1 MTSFGPFDLHGRR
14 AVVTGG
20 GTGIGQGVARC
31 LAEAGAEVVIAGR
44 RADVLEEAASQLGE
58 RVQAMTLDVTDG
70 EAVKAFARAVT
81 ERAGPIDIL
90 VNNAGN
96 HVKAPAEETPDEDFD
111 TVLAVHLSGG
121 FSLAREL
128 GAGMLERGEGSVV
141 FVGSLNAFIGMPEV
155 VGYSAAKAGVLGM
168 VRALSVEWADRGVR
182 VNAIV
187 PGWIDA
193 GMAKRVLDADDQRRE
208 RVLARTPMGR
218 LGTAEDVGWA
228 TVYLCS
234 PAAAFVT
241 GAALHVDGGATIGF

>member
-1 MTSFGPFDLHGRR
+1 MASPFDLNGRR

-20 GTGIGQGVARC
+20 GTGLGLGIARC

-44 RADVLEEAASQLGE
+44 RADVLEAAAAEAGE
-58 RVQAMTLDVTDG
+58 RVRALTLDVTDG
-70 EAVKAFARAVT
+70 DAVAAFAREVQA
-81 ERAGPIDIL
+81 AGPVDIL

-96 HVKAPAEETPDEDFD
+96 HVKRPAEELPDEDFD
-111 TVLAVHLSGG
+111 SVLAVHMGGG
-121 FSLAREL
+121 FALAREL
-128 GAGMLERGEGSVV
+128 GAGMLERGDGSVV

-155 VGYSAAKAGVLGM
+155 VAYSAAKAGVLGM

-182 VNAIV
+182 VNAVV

-193 GMAKRVLDADDQRRE
+193 GMAQRVLSADEQRRA

-228 TVYLCS
+228 IVYLCS
-234 PAAAFVT
+234 PAASFVT